1 MGGNNVAKH
10 NLKQEILA
18 AVLAALTIAL
28 SLMIVIPVPATHGM
42 VTLCEVGI
50 YTSAILFGNPVGV
63 FVGGASGFMID
74 VLSGYPEWCLFS
86 LVIHGLQGLVVAALA
101 HRDSGVVRGMV
112 LPMFA
117 GSLVMVVGYYLATSL
132 LFGWPAGLASIP
144 GNLIQVGFGLVVTV
158 ALVASLTRFNPKL
171 SKGMIR

>member
-1 MGGNNVAKH
+1 MQNHK
-10 NLKQEILA
+10 LKQEILA

-50 YTSAILFGNPVGV
+50 YTSAILFGNPVGA

-74 VLSGYPEWCLFS
+74 VLSGFPEWCLFS
-86 LVIHGLQGLVVAALA
+86 LVIHGLQGFAVAYFANKQ
-101 HRDSGVVRGMV
+101 HGIWRGMV
-112 LPMFA
+112 GPMLL
-117 GSLVMVVGYYLATSL
+117 GSLIMVVGYYFATSL

-144 GNLIQVGFGLVVTV
+144 GNLIQVGFGLVVTL
-158 ALVASLTRFNPKL
+158 ALVASLMKFSPKL
-171 SKGMIR
+171 SRG